1 MAGKTSENT
10 EAAENNNN
18 PSCTNICTTIEE
30 AGDGLSSPYEMQSP
44 DGCRKTVPGG
54 LDLHHL
60 QELPEMVEQLSP
72 GVYEDDS
79 KTDQEN
85 VSDQE
90 LDDQKLCVPAKEESE
105 DESHTDV
112 EELGDSEEKAMHE
125 GGTQGATFPEVQK
138 VKVKRFIEEVRV
150 NSCEAQ
156 DMGETDEETILC
168 NDPLLSSRSERKT
181 DRKHRR
187 QRSQSQPSSSAL
199 PKVQGD
205 ITSPRAATS
214 ETEFVT
220 LATHMKAVLQE
231 QELGPKKPRSDIG
244 GGKKRFARHRDAPYS
259 LTGGADG
266 ERLLRTFFTEDDSGN
281 LTDEG
286 EFLIVPQG
294 DLSRSLS
301 GLELDSGGDVTD
313 TEDLDAPSPGEWT
326 ETDPDSGG
334 VRHVIRKTTHT
345 TVTSGRPGEM

>member
-10 EAAENNNN
+10 EATENNNN
-18 PSCTNICTTIEE
+18 PSCTNIVKTLEE
-30 AGDGLSSPYEMQSP
+30 VVDDSTSPHKVQGP
-44 DGCRKTVPGG
+44 DGCRKMAPGG
-54 LDLHHL
+54 LDLYHL
-60 QELPEMVEQLSP
+60 QHLPEMVEQLSP
-72 GVYEDDS
+72 GAYEDDD

-85 VSDQE
+85 MSDQE
-90 LDDQKLCVPAKEESE
+90 LDDQKLCVPAKEALE

-112 EELGDSEEKAMHE
+112 EELGNVEEEPMNE
-125 GGTQGATFPEVQK
+125 EGTQAAT
-138 VKVKRFIEEVRV
+138 VKVKRFVEEMRV

-156 DMGETDEETILC
+156 DSWETDEETILC
-168 NDPLLSSRSERKT
+168 NDPLLASQLSPKT

-199 PKVQGD
+199 PKVQEG
-205 ITSPRAATS
+205 IASKR
-214 ETEFVT
+214 EFVN

-231 QELGPKKPRSDIG
+231 PKKLKSDIG
-244 GGKKRFARHRDAPYS
+244 GGKKRFTRSRDAPYS
-259 LTGGADG
+259 MTGGTDA
-266 ERLLRTFFTEDDSGN
+266 EKLLRTFFTEDDSGN

-286 EFLIVPQG
+286 EFLIAPQG

-313 TEDLDAPSPGEWT
+313 TEDLDASSPGEWT

-345 TVTSGRPGEM
+345 TVTSGKQGEM

>member
-1 MAGKTSENT
+1 MAGKTNENT
-10 EAAENNNN
+10 EATENNNN
-18 PSCTNICTTIEE
+18 PSGANVITVVEE
-30 AGDGLSSPYEMQSP
+30 LEDDSTSPHKVQSP
-44 DGCRKTVPGG
+44 DGCRKRAPGG

-72 GVYEDDS
+72 GAYEDDNR
-79 KTDQEN
+79 TDQEN
-85 VSDQE
+85 MSDQE
-90 LDDQKLCVPAKEESE
+90 LDDQMLCVHANEVSE
-105 DESHTDV
+105 DGNRTDV
-112 EELGDSEEKAMHE
+112 EELGDNEEEAMHE
-125 GGTQGATFPEVQK
+125 EGAREATFPEGSK
-138 VKVKRFIEEVRV
+138 VKVKRYIEEMRL
-150 NSCEAQ
+150 NSSEAQ
-156 DMGETDEETILC
+156 DLGETDEETILC
-168 NDPLLSSRSERKT
+168 NDPSATSRPEPRT

-199 PKVQGD
+199 SKVQEGVV
-205 ITSPRAATS
+205 SPRPAAS
-214 ETEFVT
+214 ETEFVNV
-220 LATHMKAVLQE
+220 ASQMKAVFRE
-231 QELGPKKPRSDIG
+231 RELCPKKPKSDVG
-244 GGKKRFARHRDAPYS
+244 GGKKRFTRSRDAPYS

-301 GLELDSGGDVTD
+301 GLELDSGEDVTD
-313 TEDLDAPSPGEWT
+313 TEDLDASSPGEWT

-345 TVTSGRPGEM
+345 TVKSARPGEM